1 MDVNGIDVN
10 SSRSNEIAG
19 LIDEGAHQS
28 NADIAK
34 SYSGASEGRGLLNTP
49 DHMNSQLS
57 YGNDAQSQAIKQRT
71 DKSYG
76 RFEKALSLK
85 TVMNADSD
93 HVRNLQ
99 VASQLANQEVQTNMQ
114 KELLRDKI
122 SQANKRARGQV
133 VGNVL
138 GIVGAVA
145 GAVVGGYA
153 TGGAGAAAGGMAGYQ
168 GGQALG
174 QGIGGS

>member
-1 MDVNGIDVN
+1 MDVNGISLD
-10 SSRSNEIAG
+10 STRSPEIAG
-19 LIDEGAHQS
+19 LVNDSIHHS

-57 YGNDAQSQAIKQRT
+57 YGNDAQSAAIKQRT
-71 DKSYG
+71 DQAYG
-76 RFEKALSLK
+76 RSEKALSLK
-85 TVMNADSD
+85 NIMNADSD

-99 VASQLANQEVQTNMQ
+99 IASQAANQEVQTNMQ
-114 KELLRDKI
+114 KDLLRDKI

-138 GIVGAVA
+138 GIVGAVV
-145 GAVVGGYA
+145 GGVVGGYA
-153 TGGAGAAAGGMAGYQ
+153 TGGAGVAPAAAAGYQ

-174 QGIGGS
+174 QGIGG